1 MKIKWYNIIESTNS
15 KLSSLKNSCPD
26 KQVVAAYEQSAGKGQ
41 RGNVWESEP
50 RKNLT
55 FSILFYPTGIQAK
68 DQFLISQAVAV
79 GICSYIRG
87 KGIESEIKWPND
99 IYVGGKKICG
109 ILIENAIEGSM
120 LKSSIAG
127 IGININQRVFPGYLP
142 NPTSLALLTDRTFRI
157 EDELEELLGY
167 IFGEYDSIGSQTV
180 EKYLDR
186 LYLKDIHH
194 IYTDTATGKRFDGC
208 IRTVTPEGCLVVE
221 CENGEERTFAF
232 KEIAY

>member
-15 KLSSLKNSCPD
+15 ELSSQKNHCPD
-26 KQVVAAYEQSAGKGQ
+26 KQVFAANAQIAGKGQ

-50 RKNLT
+50 GRNLT
-55 FSILFYPTGIQAK
+55 FSILFYPTGILAK

-79 GICSYIRG
+79 GICRYLRA
-87 KGIESEIKWPND
+87 KGIESDIKWPND

-120 LKSSIAG
+120 LKSCIAG
-127 IGININQRVFPGYLP
+127 IGININQRVFPGHLP
-142 NPTSLALLTDRTFRI
+142 NPTSLAILTGREFTI
-157 EDELEELLGY
+157 EDELEELLKY
-167 IFGEYDSIGSQTV
+167 IFEEYDSISTATV
-180 EKYLDR
+180 ERYLDR

-208 IRTVTPEGCLVVE
+208 IRTVTPEGCLSIE
-221 CENGEERTFAF
+221 CDDGEERIFAF

>member
-15 KLSSLKNSCPD
+15 ELSSQKNSCTD
-26 KQVVAAYEQSAGKGQ
+26 KQVFAAYSQSAGKGQ

-50 RKNLT
+50 HMNLT
-55 FSILFYPTGIQAK
+55 FSILFYPEGIQAK
-68 DQFLISQAVAV
+68 DQFLISQAVAI
-79 GICSYIRG
+79 GICSYLRA

-109 ILIENAIEGSM
+109 ILIENAIEGAM
-120 LKSSIAG
+120 LKSCIAG
-127 IGININQRVFPGYLP
+127 IGININQRDFPGYLP
-142 NPTSLALLTDRTFRI
+142 NPTSLAILTGRTFSI
-157 EDELEELLGY
+157 EDELEELLEY
-167 IFGEYDSIGSQTV
+167 VFEEYDNISPETV

-194 IYTDTATGKRFDGC
+194 IYTDTATGDRFDGC

-221 CENGEERTFAF
+221 CDSGEERVFAF